1 MDQVFGLVLLAA
13 GVFVCVY
20 GTRLFTYGLA
30 AMGFAAGFLAGFRLF
45 ATSDSLLQV
54 VLAMVAG
61 AIVAAIVMAL
71 ARFGLYIAG
80 GILGFVLAVLVLG
93 LFGIGGEG
101 ITGAVST
108 VVLIAATG
116 AGGVFGPILGQ
127 GIVVFA
133 SSAAGALLVV
143 NGLQIWFD
151 DQLPGDAGDAV
162 TSLGSG
168 FALTLFLVIFLV
180 SALGQLN
187 VQDLRNRLFRR

>member
-1 MDQVFGLVLLAA
+1 MDQVFGLVLVAA

-30 AMGFAAGFLAGFRLF
+30 AMGFAAGFLVGFRVF
-45 ATSDSLLQV
+45 GTSESLLQI
-54 VLAMVAG
+54 VLAMVVG

-80 GILGFVLAVLVLG
+80 GILGLVLAILVLG

-101 ITGAVST
+101 VSGVVAAVA
-108 VVLIAATG
+108 VVAATG

-143 NGLQIWFD
+143 NGLQTWFD
-151 DQLPGDAGDAV
+151 DQLPGEAGDAV

-168 FALTLFLVIFLV
+168 FSVTLFLVIFLI